1 MKRQINHLNRK
12 AMRDH
17 PFSAE
22 IYIFPLR
29 GAVKRLMEI
38 SQKLPHSKENSM
50 KIVTMIA
57 RYLLGLMF
65 LVFGANMF
73 LQFIPMGPIP
83 PGLAGQFTT
92 ALFAS
97 HYFYVV
103 GALMVISGVLF
114 LVNRYVGLG
123 LTLLGPVL
131 FNILTF
137 HLLMNPSGIG
147 MGAFATLLWL
157 LVAWEHRI
165 VFERLF
171 AARLAE

>member
-1 MKRQINHLNRK
+1 
-12 AMRDH
+12 
-17 PFSAE
+17 
-22 IYIFPLR
+22 
-29 GAVKRLMEI
+29 
-38 SQKLPHSKENSM
+38 M

-65 LVFGANMF
+65 VVFGSNMF
-73 LQFIPMGPIP
+73 LNFIPMGPLP
-83 PGLAGQFTT
+83 TGVAGQFTA
-92 ALFAS
+92 ALLAT

-103 GALMVISGVLF
+103 GAVMVVSGVLF
-114 LVNRYVGLG
+114 LVNRFVGLG

-131 FNILTF
+131 FNILVF

-157 LVAWEHRI
+157 MVGWEHRT

-171 AARLAE
+171 AARLED